1 MKKTVKQ
8 VSKELG
14 ISKPAVTQRMNAI
27 KNFRANYTHKIGNH
41 LEINERGVDLLT
53 SHNSEYHKLKTISG
67 NKNSKKGKQVDA
79 IYLMRQIMIKDKQI
93 DNLQTSL
100 DKQQTLLDQQQQ
112 LQLTTVT
119 ENRKLKEEV
128 YKLSGLIE
136 TSKRHEK
143 VDKTNN
149 SENQV
154 SKNKVIKNWWKFW
167 KNN

>member
-1 MKKTVKQ
+1 
-8 VSKELG
+8 
-14 ISKPAVTQRMNAI
+14 
-27 KNFRANYTHKIGNH
+27 
-41 LEINERGVDLLT
+41 
-53 SHNSEYHKLKTISG
+53 
-67 NKNSKKGKQVDA
+67 
-79 IYLMRQIMIKDKQI
+79 MRQIIIKDKQI

-136 TSKRHEK
+136 TSKRHENG

-154 SKNKVIKNWWKFW
+154 SKNKVIKNWWKFL